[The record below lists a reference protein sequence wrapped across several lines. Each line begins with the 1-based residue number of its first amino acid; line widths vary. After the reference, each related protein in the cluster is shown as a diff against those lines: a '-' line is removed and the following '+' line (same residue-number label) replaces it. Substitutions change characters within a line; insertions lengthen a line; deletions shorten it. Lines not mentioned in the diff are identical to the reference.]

1 MRARF
6 LAKLLLAA
14 SLCLSAAPA
23 LAAADEAISGT
34 QSTNWAGYAA
44 LRSAKY
50 TGVGATWVVSIPEK
64 DDGVPL
70 ATDATWVGIG
80 GVKKSDL
87 IQAGTQIITRNG
99 KTTYRAWYELLPDY
113 QKAIPLEVR
122 GGDTVKVALSEF
134 SPGLWLLVFDN
145 LTTGAQY
152 NLVLPYESSRSTA
165 EWIQEMPHL
174 SAGGESVYAPLDR
187 FGTVTFKDAYAVI
200 KGAVKSPEE
209 AKAKAITMVSSDGD
223 VILASPSALDED
235 AFEVER
241 SDAVPQPMKQSSRK
255 ASKEPASMIM
265 WTAK

>member
-14 SLCLSAAPA
+14 LLCLSAAPA
-23 LAAADEAISGT
+23 LAAVDEAISGT
-34 QSTNWAGYAA
+34 RSTNWSGYAA

-50 TGVGATWVVSIPEK
+50 TGVGATWVVPIPEK
-64 DDGVPL
+64 DDDVPL

-87 IQAGTQIITRNG
+87 IQAGTQAITKNG

-113 QKAIPLEVR
+113 QKPIPLEVR

-134 SPGLWLLVFDN
+134 SPDLWLLVFDN
-145 LTTGAQY
+145 LTTGAQH
-152 NLVLPYESSRSTA
+152 NLVLEYDSSRSTA

-174 SAGGESVYAPLDR
+174 SAGGESIYAPLDR

-200 KGAVKSPEE
+200 KGSTKDLEQAR
-209 AKAKAITMVSSDGD
+209 AKPITMVSSDGD
-223 VILASPSALDED
+223 IVLASPSALDED
-235 AFEVER
+235 AFYVER
-241 SDAVPQPMKQSSRK
+241 SDATPQPMKQSSHK

-265 WTAK
+265 WTE